1 MISAKCPRAIPPP
14 GHSGPMR
21 STATRTIVI
30 HSADAMLCASLTSLF
45 EGRGHRVSADR
56 DVLPAG
62 FDGPSCVIVDFDR
75 PSVPLSCQWLEQR
88 YPGIP
93 VVVLSGSPW
102 AGPDATAGLTCGYYL
117 NKPVRALELTAMV
130 EGLLRE

>member
-1 MISAKCPRAIPPP
+1 MPPGAIPCRQ
-14 GHSGPMR
+14 SGLMR

-45 EGRGHRVSADR
+45 EVRGHRVSADR
-56 DVLPAG
+56 ELLPAG
-62 FDGPSCVIVDFDR
+62 FDGPICVIVDLDR

-93 VVVLSGSPW
+93 VIVLSGSPW
-102 AGPDATAGLTCGYYL
+102 AGPDAAAGLTCGYYL
-117 NKPVRALELTAMV
+117 NKPVPALELTAMV
-130 EGLLRE
+130 EGLLHDQPVG